1 MPRGRPIKS
10 PIRQAVIEILYLM
23 KKAYGY
29 ELYKVYDAI
38 FPKATLRAVY
48 YNLRKGVELGE
59 LKVNTVK
66 LEKGDYSWGSEA
78 EKIYYELG
86 ENAKPGGDARV
97 REYFEKKD
105 KEKLDQQNPQ

>member
-10 PIRQAVIEILYLM
+10 PIRQALVEILFFV

-29 ELYKVYDAI
+29 ELYKVDDAL

-48 YNLRKGVELGE
+48 YNLRKGVQLGE
-59 LKVNTVK
+59 FKVNTVQS
-66 LEKGDYSWGSEA
+66 EKGDYSWGTEA

-86 ENAKPGGDARV
+86 ENAKPAGDMKV
-97 REYFEKKD
+97 KEYFEKK
-105 KEKLDQQNPQ
+105 EKGEGQAQQ

>member
-10 PIRQAVIEILYLM
+10 PIRQALIEILHIM
-23 KKAYGY
+23 GKAYGY
-29 ELYKVYDAI
+29 ELYKVYDAV

-59 LKVNTVK
+59 LKINTVK

-86 ENAKPGGDARV
+86 PQAKAIGDSKV
-97 REYFEKKD
+97 REYFEKKEKD
-105 KEKLDQQNPQ
+105 KQQATGQ